1 MAEQKALQLGQK
13 PPEMTILSDRPS
25 ETVGEDLLGLEG
37 RLSAVLDILRHRLT
51 QCPITVAIYGDWGTG
66 KTSAMHWLE
75 GQLQAWNELGKE
87 KRQAHPCVYPV
98 WFDPWK
104 YQTREEVWRGI
115 ISEVILALFD
125 AKNLGRQNFV
135 PRMKEAARK
144 FGAFLGK
151 GFLHALANTEVT
163 LKGNAGLAGTEA
175 GSELKLS
182 GEMFRE
188 IYEEFDRT
196 NHPEKAYLNQF
207 EDTLK
212 SWVKSFLQD
221 EARIALF
228 IDDLD
233 RCLPDVTL
241 EVLEAIKLY
250 LNIPQIIFVVGLDR
264 GVVDSIVRK
273 HYADQG
279 LGRETAEKY
288 LDKIFQ
294 VEIQVSPSQTQ
305 MADFHQQ
312 QIKSLDESTGR
323 FWGTTLTVDHRTILE
338 KGISELARDNPREL
352 KRLLNSALLR
362 GRAAADNPILCA
374 KIERKTLFTQGVQF
388 FLVQKVVEKWFG
400 RSSNLLLKTSVLKWF
415 EDWSVFVRAHP
426 GYRPPKKKA
435 KTREEVSSLPS
446 FDLDEPSASDDS
458 ASALEETAAEEFKV
472 IRDAPLRHD
481 DGKPMGKQ
489 LLFDDELLW
498 QLLQIPFSAEVGQS
512 APNLEPPKVAA
523 TASATLVT
531 EKLDS
536 ANPLA
541 AMPDL
546 IRGLIAQQLDK
557 SVDQLTLADLSA
569 IKELSLSGTTV
580 EDADLVHLKYFPA
593 LETLQLFDLGRT
605 KLTETAFKSI
615 QKLPALQNLYI
626 GGTDL
631 SNIGTR
637 WLEKFGSLQILDLSD
652 TGIGDKDLEALGNLK
667 SLRTLSLA
675 NTHISDAG
683 LKSLENLVLIEQIYL
698 SGMKITDDCL
708 SSLVKFSSLK
718 YVDLINTKVTESGVK
733 NLKKQLPGVEID
745 T

>member
-1 MAEQKALQLGQK
+1 
-13 PPEMTILSDRPS
+13 MTILSDRPS

-163 LKGNAGLAGTEA
+163 LKGNAGVPGTEA

-264 GVVDSIVRK
+264 SVVDSIVRK

-305 MADFHQQ
+305 MADFHQR

-323 FWGTTLTVDHRTILE
+323 FWGTTLTFDHRTILE

-400 RSSNLLLKTSVLKWF
+400 RSSNLLLKTSVLNWF
-415 EDWSVFVRAHP
+415 KGWSDFVQAHP
-426 GYRPPKKKA
+426 DFRPKKKKA
-435 KTREEVSSLPS
+435 KTSEEESSLPS
-446 FDLDEPSASDDS
+446 YDLDEPSAS
-458 ASALEETAAEEFKV
+458 EETAAEEFKV

-481 DGKPMGKQ
+481 DGKAVGKQ

-498 QLLQIPFSAEVGQS
+498 QLLLIPFSAEVGQS

-523 TASATLVT
+523 TASATSVT
-531 EKLDS
+531 EKPDS

-541 AMPDL
+541 AMPDV
-546 IRGLIAQQLDK
+546 IRGRIAQVLEK

-569 IKELSLSGTTV
+569 IKELDLSITTV
-580 EDADLVHLKYFPA
+580 EDADLVHLKNFPA
-593 LETLQLFDLGRT
+593 LENLELSFSQITGNGLSNLENLKSLRSLDLGHT

-615 QKLPALQNLYI
+615 QRLPALQSLFLNHV
-626 GGTDL
+626 DL
-631 SNIGTR
+631 SNIGIR
-637 WLEKFGSLQILDLSD
+637 WLEKFGSLQILDLWY
-652 TGIGDKDLEALGNLK
+652 TGIEDKDLESLGNLK
-667 SLRTLSLA
+667 SLRTLGLA
-675 NTHISDAG
+675 NTNISDAG
-683 LKSLENLVLIEQIYL
+683 LKSLENLASIEMIDL
-698 SGMKITDDCL
+698 SGTKVTDGCL
-708 SSLVKFSSLK
+708 SSLAKFSSLK
-718 YVDLINTKVTESGVK
+718 LVDLMNTKVTASGVK
-733 NLKKQLPGVEID
+733 NLQERFPGVQID